1 MTRLGWSSYIQ
12 QPPSGISYIHCT
24 RKWNLGGP
32 SWSWWNK
39 KSTYST
45 FSYQLSLLKVNFC
58 FAHSKKP
65 YFSQRKPG
73 LMNNIFLLF
82 YREYECSDLQ
92 SDLARDLSAQGGDGF
107 SPSKST
113 STPRSRL
120 LNRRTA
126 NPDATQ
132 GHQPKQKRKY
142 VPHLS
147 WQYRAVIKSNV
158 SVY

>member
-1 MTRLGWSSYIQ
+1 MLTAR
-12 QPPSGISYIHCT
+12 
-24 RKWNLGGP
+24 NLI
-32 SWSWWNK
+32 
-39 KSTYST
+39 
-45 FSYQLSLLKVNFC
+45 LVEESLVSC
-58 FAHSKKP
+58 
-65 YFSQRKPG
+65 
-73 LMNNIFLLF
+73 LMSHLFLLF
-82 YREYECSDLQ
+82 YSEYECSDLQ

-120 LNRRTA
+120 LNRRAA
-126 NPDATQ
+126 NPAATQ

-158 SVY
+158 SVYLTRLLRMWLAYDQSHSALDQTKHKRV

>member
-1 MTRLGWSSYIQ
+1 MDIHEVD
-12 QPPSGISYIHCT
+12 GI
-24 RKWNLGGP
+24 
-32 SWSWWNK
+32 
-39 KSTYST
+39 KSVHT
-45 FSYQLSLLKVNFC
+45 FSYQASLLEVNFG
-58 FAHSKKP
+58 
-65 YFSQRKPG
+65 FSQCEKPNFSRKKPG
-73 LMNNIFLLF
+73 LMNNLF
-82 YREYECSDLQ
+82 ILFFREYECSDLQ

-107 SPSKST
+107 SPSQST

-158 SVY
+158 SVYLTRLLRTW

>member
-1 MTRLGWSSYIQ
+1 
-12 QPPSGISYIHCT
+12 
-24 RKWNLGGP
+24 
-32 SWSWWNK
+32 
-39 KSTYST
+39 
-45 FSYQLSLLKVNFC
+45 
-58 FAHSKKP
+58 
-65 YFSQRKPG
+65 
-73 LMNNIFLLF
+73 MNNLFYLLF
-82 YREYECSDLQ
+82 REFECSDLQ

-107 SPSKST
+107 SPSQST

-158 SVY
+158 SVYLTRLLRTRLAYLQSHSALDQTKHKHVFYYTLLYYLDNR

>member
-1 MTRLGWSSYIQ
+1 M
-12 QPPSGISYIHCT
+12 
-24 RKWNLGGP
+24 
-32 SWSWWNK
+32 K
-39 KSTYST
+39 KALSLVSRST
-45 FSYQLSLLKVNFC
+45 FF
-58 FAHSKKP
+58 H
-65 YFSQRKPG
+65 
-73 LMNNIFLLF
+73 LF
-82 YREYECSDLQ
+82 YREYDCSDLQ

-107 SPSKST
+107 SPSQST

-158 SVY
+158 SVYLTRLLRTWLAYDQSHSAAALDQTKHKHVFCFTLLYYLENRDFGT